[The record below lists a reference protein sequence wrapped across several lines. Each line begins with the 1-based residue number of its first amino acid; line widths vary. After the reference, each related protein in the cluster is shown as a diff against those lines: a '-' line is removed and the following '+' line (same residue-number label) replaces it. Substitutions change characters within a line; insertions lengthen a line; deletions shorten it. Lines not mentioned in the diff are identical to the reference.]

1 MELKKNGQ
9 TLVNKL
15 FSGSGWALVT
25 VLVWELL
32 EEALE
37 SLIAL
42 CISSVVAFV
51 FLKALSTIAIVFATQ
66 LGKLGIKKVIAL
78 IFPFIKRLIKKE
90 GNDKVELLKKYWTL
104 AWNNRVTGTI
114 PAVGF
119 ALLSFFQ
126 TFIPFATH
134 CWWFALIVFVVIYNV
149 AIFFGGETLTQIQE
163 RLAQVALKKEEQ
175 AIIKEAQKRIK
186 QLAKDAT
193 KTEQTEADK
202 AKAEAEAKANA
213 EKEARIKKAMA
224 DLEAKAR
231 EKAEAKAKAKAKA

>member
-1 MELKKNGQ
+1 MGLKQNEQ
-9 TLVNKL
+9 TLKGRL
-15 FSGSGWALVT
+15 FSGSGWTLFT
-25 VLVWELL
+25 VLVWELM

-37 SLIAL
+37 SLIAF
-42 CISSVVAFV
+42 CISSVVALV
-51 FLKALSTIAIVFATQ
+51 FLKVISTIAIVVATQ
-66 LGKLGIKKVIAL
+66 FSKVGIKRLIVI

-90 GNDKVELLKKYWTL
+90 GNDKMELLKKYW
-104 AWNNRVTGTI
+104 AKVWGNKFTGLF
-114 PAVGF
+114 AGVGF
-119 ALLSFFQ
+119 AGISFFQ
-126 TFIPFATH
+126 TFIPVATH
-134 CWWFALIVFVVIYNV
+134 CLWIALVVFVAFYNV
-149 AIFFGGETLTQIQE
+149 GIFVGGETLAQIQE

-175 AIIKEAQKRIK
+175 NIIKEAQKRIK